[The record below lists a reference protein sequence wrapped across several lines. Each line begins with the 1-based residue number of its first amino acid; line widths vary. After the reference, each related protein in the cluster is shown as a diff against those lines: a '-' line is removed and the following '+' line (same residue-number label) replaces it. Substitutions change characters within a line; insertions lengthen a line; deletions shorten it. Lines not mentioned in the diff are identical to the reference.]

1 MGDVVEFPKT
11 SVEIEL
17 MQGHAVDLRRVVSL
31 LRQIR
36 NIFPRVCPE
45 MWEIFE
51 EHLMKRIN
59 GFTGID
65 VEDHDRGVVLTVM
78 TKTVVGECQFSVLVY
93 NSVLGK

>member
-1 MGDVVEFPKT
+1 MGEVLEFPKT
-11 SVEIEL
+11 AVETEL

-36 NIFPRVCPE
+36 NIFPKVCPE
-45 MWEIFE
+45 MWEVFE
-51 EHLMKRIN
+51 DHLMDRIN
-59 GFTGID
+59 GFTGMDI
-65 VEDHDRGVVLTVM
+65 EEHERGVVVTVM